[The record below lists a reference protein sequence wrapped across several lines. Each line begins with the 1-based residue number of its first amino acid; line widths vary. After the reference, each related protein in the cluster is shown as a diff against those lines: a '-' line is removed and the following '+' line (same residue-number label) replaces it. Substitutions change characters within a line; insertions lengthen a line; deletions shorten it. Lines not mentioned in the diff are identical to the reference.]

1 MSKIKV
7 RRFFQLSIIVTS
19 VSMLFWIEPVGASV
33 YNLMK
38 PVYHV
43 YIDGEDIGTVDSKE
57 VLNENIDELKS
68 EQKAD
73 GVKLSVDNDVEV
85 VTERLFQPSYDN
97 KDVLEQLDNEISF
110 VGDGFKLTFDGNI
123 VGTFANE
130 KQAKDAIWDY
140 AKPFLSDKKVNE
152 IERIS
157 RNVLGNGEKPH
168 PADAITFSEPFSIE
182 KVELSPDDIMTTEEG
197 VSELSDGYEVEKEYE
212 VEKDESLED
221 VANKFEMDEK
231 VLIKQND
238 LSNNEKI
245 QKGNQLQVLQH
256 KDFVKVLETI
266 EKDEVQKVD
275 YQTKK
280 KKSDSLLKG
289 EREVTQKGEQG
300 KKTVTYEIKRVNG
313 KEIEKNVVDEK
324 VTKAPVAKEMIV
336 GTKVIPSKGTG
347 SFKWPA
353 VGGTITSKQGER
365 WGSYHKGIDIA
376 GVTDKTIS
384 TVDNGKVTAAGR
396 RSGYGN
402 QITVN
407 HNNGM
412 KTTYSHLAS
421 ISVSVGD
428 TVQKGDK
435 IGVMGTTGDSTGL
448 HLHFEVYKNGNLQN
462 PMDYLQR

>member
-43 YIDGEDIGTVDSKE
+43 YIDGEEIGTVDSRE
-57 VLNENIDELKS
+57 TLNNNIDELMSK
-68 EQKAD
+68 QKVD
-73 GVKLSVDNDVEV
+73 GVNLSVDNDVEV
-85 VTERLFQPSYDN
+85 VTDRLFQPSYNN
-97 KDVLEQLDNEISF
+97 KEVLEKLDDEISF
-110 VGDGFKLTFDGNI
+110 VGEGFKLEFDGNN

-130 KQAKDAIWDY
+130 KQAKDAIWLY
-140 AKPFLSDKKVNE
+140 AKSFLSDEKVSE
-152 IERIS
+152 IERTS
-157 RNVLGNGEKPH
+157 KNVQVNGEKPH

-182 KVELSPDDIMTTEEG
+182 KVKLNPDEIITTDEG
-197 VSELSDGYEVEKEYE
+197 VSKLSDGFEKETNYEVKH
-212 VEKDESLED
+212 DDSLED
-221 VANKFEMDEK
+221 VADKFKMDKKELLKRNELSSDEK
-231 VLIKQND
+231 IH
-238 LSNNEKI
+238 
-245 QKGNQLQVLQH
+245 KGDQLQVIQQ

-266 EKDEVQKVD
+266 QVDEVKKVD
-275 YQTKK
+275 YDTKK

-289 EREVTQKGEQG
+289 EIEVTQKGEQG
-300 KKTVTYEIKRVNG
+300 KKTVTYEIKRENG
-313 KEIEKNVVDEK
+313 KDVEKNIVDEEE
-324 VTKAPVAKEMIV
+324 TKAPIAKEMTV

-402 QITVN
+402 QITIN
-407 HNNGM
+407 HKNGI

-435 IGVMGTTGDSTGL
+435 IGVMGTTGKFDRYSPS
-448 HLHFEVYKNGNLQN
+448 F
-462 PMDYLQR
+462 